1 MLTPERYQLIMD
13 QIEKRDVVKIQELI
27 SMTNASESTI
37 RRDLST
43 LEERGFLKRV
53 HGGASKLSNSRQE
66 PDMLEK
72 SSKNLQDKLKIAEEA
87 ASLLEEGDCIYLD
100 AGTTTL
106 HMIDFIDHTKDIV
119 VVTNG
124 VMHIDALIRKGIP
137 FYLLGGYVK
146 HRTGAMIGGA
156 SLTAVSQYRFD
167 KSFLGVNGVHIEA
180 GFTTPDPDEA
190 LLKTKAVRQAK
201 NAYVLADPSK
211 FGEISF
217 AAFAALGDA
226 AIITTEAEELA
237 FDNYQE
243 KTVVK
248 VVKP

>member
-1 MLTPERYQLIMD
+1 MLTPERYQLIID

-72 SSKNLQDKLKIAEEA
+72 SSKNLQGKLKIAEEA

-106 HMIDFIDHTKDIV
+106 HMIDFIDPSKDIV

>member
-106 HMIDFIDHTKDIV
+106 HMIDFIDPSKDIV

>member
-124 VMHIDALIRKGIP
+124 VMHIDALIRKG
-137 FYLLGGYVK
+137 
-146 HRTGAMIGGA
+146 
-156 SLTAVSQYRFD
+156 
-167 KSFLGVNGVHIEA
+167 FLFIFSE
-180 GFTTPDPDEA
+180 DM
-190 LLKTKAVRQAK
+190 
-201 NAYVLADPSK
+201 
-211 FGEISF
+211 
-217 AAFAALGDA
+217 
-226 AIITTEAEELA
+226 
-237 FDNYQE
+237 
-243 KTVVK
+243 
-248 VVKP
+248 

>member
-226 AIITTEAEELA
+226 TIITTEAEELA

>member
-237 FDNYQE
+237 FDDYQE

>member
-1 MLTPERYQLIMD
+1 MLTPERYQLIID

-106 HMIDFIDHTKDIV
+106 HMIDFIDPSKDIV

>member
-1 MLTPERYQLIMD
+1 MLTPERYQLIID

-217 AAFAALGDA
+217 TAFAALGDA

>member
-1 MLTPERYQLIMD
+1 MLTPERYQLIID

-27 SMTNASESTI
+27 SLTNASESTI

-66 PDMLEK
+66 PDMIEK
-72 SSKNLQDKLKIAEEA
+72 SSKNLQDKLKIAEKA

-106 HMIDFIDHTKDIV
+106 HMIDFIDQTKDIV

-156 SLTAVSQYRFD
+156 SLTAISQYRFD

-190 LLKTKAVRQAK
+190 LLKTKALSQAK

-226 AIITTEAEELA
+226 AVITTEAEELA

>member
-1 MLTPERYQLIMD
+1 MLTPERYQLILD

-72 SSKNLQDKLKIAEEA
+72 SSKNLQDKLKIAEKA

-100 AGTTTL
+100 AGTTAL
-106 HMIDFIDHTKDIV
+106 HMIDFIDQTKDIV

-226 AIITTEAEELA
+226 VIITTEAEELA

-248 VVKP
+248 VVKS

>member
-72 SSKNLQDKLKIAEEA
+72 SSKNLQDKLKIAKEA

>member
-1 MLTPERYQLIMD
+1 MLTPERYQLIID

-124 VMHIDALIRKGIP
+124 VMHIDALIRKEIP

>member
-72 SSKNLQDKLKIAEEA
+72 SSKNLQGKLKIAEEA

-106 HMIDFIDHTKDIV
+106 HMIDFIDPSKDIV

>member
-1 MLTPERYQLIMD
+1 
-13 QIEKRDVVKIQELI
+13 
-27 SMTNASESTI
+27 
-37 RRDLST
+37 
-43 LEERGFLKRV
+43 
-53 HGGASKLSNSRQE
+53 
-66 PDMLEK
+66 
-72 SSKNLQDKLKIAEEA
+72 
-87 ASLLEEGDCIYLD
+87 
-100 AGTTTL
+100 
-106 HMIDFIDHTKDIV
+106 
-119 VVTNG
+119 
-124 VMHIDALIRKGIP
+124 
-137 FYLLGGYVK
+137 
-146 HRTGAMIGGA
+146 MIGGA

>member
-1 MLTPERYQLIMD
+1 MLTPERYQLIID
-13 QIEKRDVVKIQELI
+13 QIDKRDVVKIQELI

-53 HGGASKLSNSRQE
+53 HGGASKLSNSRLE

-72 SSKNLQDKLKIAEEA
+72 SSKNLQDKLKIAETA
-87 ASLLEEGDCIYLD
+87 AALLEEGDCIYLD

-106 HMIDFIDHTKDIV
+106 HMIEFIDKAKDIV

-124 VMHIDALIRKGIP
+124 VMHIEALIRKGIP

-156 SLTAVSQYRFD
+156 SLTAISQYRFD

-201 NAYVLADPSK
+201 TAYVLADPSK

-217 AAFAALGDA
+217 SAFADLSDA
-226 AIITTEAEELA
+226 AIITTDADELT

>member
-1 MLTPERYQLIMD
+1 MLTPERYQLIID
-13 QIEKRDVVKIQELI
+13 QIDKRDVVKIQELI

-43 LEERGFLKRV
+43 LEERGFLKRI
-53 HGGASKLSNSRQE
+53 HGGASRLSNSRLE

-72 SSKNLQDKLKIAEEA
+72 SSKNLQDKLKIAETA
-87 ASLLEEGDCIYLD
+87 AALLEEGDCIYLD

-106 HMIDFIDHTKDIV
+106 HMIEFIDKTKDIV

-124 VMHIDALIRKGIP
+124 VMHIEALIRKGIP

-156 SLTAVSQYRFD
+156 SLTAISQYRFD

-201 NAYVLADPSK
+201 TAYVLADPSK

-217 AAFAALGDA
+217 SAFADLSDA
-226 AIITTEAEELA
+226 AIITTGADELA

>member
-243 KTVVK
+243 KLS
-248 VVKP
+248 

>member
-1 MLTPERYQLIMD
+1 MLTPERYQLIID

-72 SSKNLQDKLKIAEEA
+72 SSKNLQGKLKIAEEA

>member
-106 HMIDFIDHTKDIV
+106 HMIDFIDPSKDIV

-243 KTVVK
+243 KLS
-248 VVKP
+248 

>member
-1 MLTPERYQLIMD
+1 MLTPERYQLIID

-226 AIITTEAEELA
+226 TIITTEAEELA

>member
-156 SLTAVSQYRFD
+156 SLMAVSQYRFD

-237 FDNYQE
+237 FDDYQE

>member
-1 MLTPERYQLIMD
+1 MLTPERYQLIID
-13 QIEKRDVVKIQELI
+13 QIDKRDVVKIQELI

-53 HGGASKLSNSRQE
+53 HGGASRLSNSRLE

-72 SSKNLQDKLKIAEEA
+72 SSKNLQDKLKIAETA
-87 ASLLEEGDCIYLD
+87 AALLEEGDCIYLD

-106 HMIDFIDHTKDIV
+106 HMIEFIDKTKDIV

-124 VMHIDALIRKGIP
+124 VMHIEALIRKGIP

-156 SLTAVSQYRFD
+156 SLTAISQYRFD

-201 NAYVLADPSK
+201 TAYVLADPSK

-217 AAFAALGDA
+217 SAFADLSDA
-226 AIITTEAEELA
+226 AIITTGADELA

>member
-1 MLTPERYQLIMD
+1 MLTPERYQLIID

-106 HMIDFIDHTKDIV
+106 HMIDFIDPSKDIV

-217 AAFAALGDA
+217 AAFADLGDA

>member
-1 MLTPERYQLIMD
+1 MLTPERYQLIID
-13 QIEKRDVVKIQELI
+13 QIDKRDVVKIQELI

-53 HGGASKLSNSRQE
+53 HGGASKLSNSRLE

-72 SSKNLQDKLKIAEEA
+72 SSKNLQDKLKIAETA
-87 ASLLEEGDCIYLD
+87 AALLEEGDCIYLD

-106 HMIDFIDHTKDIV
+106 HMIEFIDKTKDIV

-124 VMHIDALIRKGIP
+124 VMHIEALIRKGIP
-137 FYLLGGYVK
+137 FYLLGGFVK

-156 SLTAVSQYRFD
+156 SLTAISQYRFD

-201 NAYVLADPSK
+201 TAYVLADPSK

-217 AAFAALGDA
+217 SAFADLSDA
-226 AIITTEAEELA
+226 AIITTDADELA

>member
-43 LEERGFLKRV
+43 LEEHGFLKRV

-106 HMIDFIDHTKDIV
+106 HMIDFIDPSKDIV

>member
-1 MLTPERYQLIMD
+1 MLTPERYQLIID

-106 HMIDFIDHTKDIV
+106 HMIDFIDPSKDIV

-156 SLTAVSQYRFD
+156 SLTAISQYRFD

>member
-226 AIITTEAEELA
+226 AIITSEAEELA

>member
-106 HMIDFIDHTKDIV
+106 HMIDFMDKTKDIV

-226 AIITTEAEELA
+226 AIITTDAEELT

>member
-1 MLTPERYQLIMD
+1 MNTD

-237 FDNYQE
+237 FDDYQE

>member
-1 MLTPERYQLIMD
+1 MLTPERYQLIID

-156 SLTAVSQYRFD
+156 SLMAVSQYRFD

-237 FDNYQE
+237 FDDYQE

>member
-106 HMIDFIDHTKDIV
+106 HMIDFIDPSKDIV

-190 LLKTKAVRQAK
+190 LLKTKAVSQAK

>member
-72 SSKNLQDKLKIAEEA
+72 SSKNLQDKLKIAEKA

>member
-106 HMIDFIDHTKDIV
+106 HMIDFIDPSKDIV

-248 VVKP
+248 VVKS